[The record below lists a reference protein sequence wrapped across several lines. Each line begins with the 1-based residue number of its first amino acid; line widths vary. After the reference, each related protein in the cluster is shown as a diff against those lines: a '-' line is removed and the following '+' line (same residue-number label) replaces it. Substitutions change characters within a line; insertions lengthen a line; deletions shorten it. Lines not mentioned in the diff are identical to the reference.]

1 MRTAALAVRLVQQQ
15 RRGDRHVER
24 ADRAVHGNARRLVNA
39 RACAAGSSDRIAA
52 TLNGQAALRWL
63 ARRRCVS
70 LLRSNGSNGRWP
82 PFARRGS
89 KGCMRSATVPSSTPP
104 TVPRELDFSLLRE
117 LKRVVD
123 LDP

>member
-1 MRTAALAVRLVQQQ
+1 MGMRGGWSTRELVPPDRQTGS
-15 RRGDRHVER
+15 RRRTSGR
-24 ADRAVHGNARRLVNA
+24 
-39 RACAAGSSDRIAA
+39 AA

-104 TVPRELDFSLLRE
+104 TVPRELDLSLFRE
-117 LKRVVD
+117 LERVVD